1 MNFRVIA
8 RSHQGILAV
17 LLFTVAIQALAQ
29 DKLPGLKAGVKAPA
43 FQLKDQTGKEQTFDS
58 LKGKNGLLVLFFR
71 SADWCPF
78 CKQQVLQLAA
88 ARQEFETKG
97 INVAGISYDSVEIL
111 AGFEQRHGL
120 KVTLLSDDKSAT
132 IRKFGIL
139 NPTATDFEVGEPYP
153 GLYLIGADGVIK
165 ARYFEEE
172 YINRYTPN
180 LVYSILFQGEPLP
193 AGEGKSIDAPH
204 LKVVLAQS
212 DKSVVI
218 GDRVR
223 VSAKIVLPEGV
234 HAYAPGAESKG
245 YKVVNLTLAPN
256 ALYSTL
262 PVSYPA
268 GTPTTFKALNETV
281 PVYTGQAEITQ
292 DILLAGKPIFRQVQS
307 GQLTDVTVK
316 GTLAVQACNEST
328 CFSPQSIPVEWKIGF
343 DKADL
348 ERSAVSIQHK

>member
-1 MNFRVIA
+1 MYPYPLLIA
-8 RSHQGILAV
+8 F
-17 LLFTVAIQALAQ
+17 LLFTFVVQGFAQ

-43 FQLKDQTGKEQTFDS
+43 FQLKDNAGKVQNFDS

-88 ARQEFETKG
+88 AQQEFEAKG
-97 INVAGISYDSVEIL
+97 INVVGISYDSVDIL
-111 AGFEQRHGL
+111 AEFEQRHGL
-120 KVTLLSDDKSAT
+120 KVPLLSDEKSGT

-139 NPTATDFEVGEPYP
+139 NPAATGFEVGEPYP

-165 ARYFEEE
+165 SRYFEQE
-172 YINRYTPN
+172 YVNRYTPN

-204 LKVVLAQS
+204 VKVVLAQS
-212 DKSVVI
+212 DKNAVI

-223 VSAKIVLPEGV
+223 LSAKIELPEGV
-234 HAYAPGAESKG
+234 HAYAPRAESRG
-245 YKVVNLTLAPN
+245 YKVVHLTLEPN

-262 PVSYPA
+262 PASYPA

-281 PVYTGQAEITQ
+281 PVYNGHAEITE
-292 DILLAGKPIFRQVQS
+292 DILLADKPIFRQVQT
-307 GQLTDVTVK
+307 GQLKDVTVK

-328 CFSPQSIPVEWKIGF
+328 CFSPQSIPVEWKIVF

-348 ERSAVSIQHK
+348 ERSAAPIQHK